1 MRSVEHAVLNGT
13 TKWKTAMDIAGGVV
27 EAMSSH
33 GTRTFLRM
41 TEVFREF
48 GECVRE
54 GVVPTLMK
62 PQTTSVESL
71 LRAPSGDFYVQ
82 HDTELADS
90 DSSSVPPTHEATN
103 TAQSN
108 TTVDGFNVESDCG
121 DSINGESEQLPDEC
135 DRLLAETNRIITRV
149 RDMVSSDSDNDDTEL
164 FELVQPGNKNTPTSR
179 TLKSAKI
186 QETNQSVVITKQ
198 SGTATNQ
205 LKTSTIQSVSCA
217 VQKPSNTFDLVDKA
231 AASEL
236 SQSVNDTTSLAEKSV
251 PLVDTTNAEPNHSV
265 DDGNQS
271 VRSSN
276 QSVRAGR
283 EFADQ
288 PTEAT
293 CQLVLRKRRSK
304 ERGDSSPGDSF
315 SHEGI
320 SGEFRVSTSVKSKG
334 RPKIRRKQARE
345 AKKLRMDESIAE
357 AKALVQGTL
366 VPEKD
371 LALVRKTLA
380 CSFNV
385 EDALPVL
392 HSIAKVDAPTWKAT
406 SIVQLARKQKVHKKV
421 TIVFPK
427 NYVTKCIAGINMYRK
442 SFPSDDEAGRMG
454 VSIKKL
460 GTFTEKDLI
469 TMRDWHDES
478 PKFDAFCDLAAW
490 IRVSRFA
497 RITLPSPLN
506 NCVTVDL
513 QACAK
518 RLETV
523 NLKTTMDT
531 RFGQVGIEE
540 MAFFRRSEWLDD
552 SCMKLVMSH
561 LMDQDQD
568 ENKRSCIGAVNPLY
582 ARVHDEAMKLQ
593 VIGSS
598 PLRSSNRMI
607 LVPVYLDGHWAGVV
621 FDNAKSRAVVFDPMQ
636 TNKYYN
642 QACTVIKKYFG
653 NYSSNLKLVRQHA
666 PRQKDTNSCGPLVL
680 LFFECMVRGMA
691 VPNVA
696 REQLA
701 YLRFRYLFLT
711 SKGVFC
717 RSPDTAT
724 SEE

>member
-1 MRSVEHAVLNGT
+1 
-13 TKWKTAMDIAGGVV
+13 
-27 EAMSSH
+27 
-33 GTRTFLRM
+33 M

-48 GECVRE
+48 GEC
-54 GVVPTLMK
+54 
-62 PQTTSVESL
+62 
-71 LRAPSGDFYVQ
+71 
-82 HDTELADS
+82 HDAELADS
-90 DSSSVPPTHEATN
+90 DSSSVPPTHEAAN
-103 TAQSN
+103 TAQNN
-108 TTVDGFNVESDCG
+108 TTVDDFNVESDCG

-149 RDMVSSDSDNDDTEL
+149 RDMVSPDSDNDDTEL
-164 FELVQPGNKNTPTSR
+164 FGLVQPGNKNTPTSR

-186 QETNQSVVITKQ
+186 QKTNQSV
-198 SGTATNQ
+198 
-205 LKTSTIQSVSCA
+205 
-217 VQKPSNTFDLVDKA
+217 KPSNTIDLVDKA

-251 PLVDTTNAEPNHSV
+251 PLVDTTNAEGNHSV
-265 DDGNQS
+265 DDD
-271 VRSSN
+271 N
-276 QSVRAGR
+276 QSVRAER

-304 ERGDSSPGDSF
+304 ERGDSSPGDSS

-320 SGEFRVSTSVKSKG
+320 SGEFRASTSVKSNG
-334 RPKIRRKQARE
+334 RSKIRRKQARE

-371 LALVRKTLA
+371 LTLVRKTLA
-380 CSFNV
+380 CSSNV

-392 HSIAKVDAPTWKAT
+392 YSIAKVDASTWKAT

-421 TIVFPK
+421 TIVFPN

-442 SFPSDDEAGRMG
+442 SFPSDDEAGRMK

-460 GTFTEKDLI
+460 GTFAEKDFI

-478 PKFDAFCDLAAW
+478 PKFDVFCDLAAW

-540 MAFFRRSEWLDD
+540 MAFFRRLEWLDD

-568 ENKRSCIGAVNPLY
+568 EHKRSCIGAVNPLY

-593 VIGSS
+593 VIASS

-607 LVPVYLDGHWAGVV
+607 LVPVYLDGH
-621 FDNAKSRAVVFDPMQ
+621 
-636 TNKYYN
+636 
-642 QACTVIKKYFG
+642 
-653 NYSSNLKLVRQHA
+653 
-666 PRQKDTNSCGPLVL
+666 
-680 LFFECMVRGMA
+680 
-691 VPNVA
+691 
-696 REQLA
+696 
-701 YLRFRYLFLT
+701 
-711 SKGVFC
+711 
-717 RSPDTAT
+717 
-724 SEE
+724 